1 MDLHFNN
8 QHKINTMKRRIISL
22 GLVALAPFA
31 FVNCSSNDDSVTVDQ
46 NASLYTEVLTELSLD
61 VITDTYEELNAKA
74 TVLKSAVNALTIGD
88 ETALS
93 AVKEAWK
100 ATRSP
105 WEQSEG
111 FLYGP
116 VDTGGID
123 PAMDTWPVDV
133 NAMNAILN
141 GTAAIT
147 PATLQQ
153 NQEARGFHL
162 IEYLVWGINGNKAAS
177 ALTAREIEY
186 LKAAAQDLQNNTQIL
201 YDGWKVSGG
210 NFSRHFILAGT
221 TGNGGYASQKDA
233 LEEIIDGMITIADE
247 VSTGK
252 IQTPLDEGVSQEE
265 SRFSNN
271 SKKDFADNMRS
282 VKNIYLGDFNGN
294 EGKGLTDIVSATNST
309 LDAIIKTKI
318 NDAIAA
324 IENIPGTFT
333 QAVTNNTPA
342 VIAAR
347 DKVTELQT
355 ILQAQ
360 LKPFV
365 ANN

>member
-1 MDLHFNN
+1 
-8 QHKINTMKRRIISL
+8 MKKRIISL
-22 GLVALAPFA
+22 GLVAIAPLA
-31 FVNCSSNDDSVTVDQ
+31 FVNCSSNDDATIDTNSG
-46 NASLYTEVLTELSLD
+46 LYTEVLTDLSLD
-61 VITDTYEELNAKA
+61 VITDTYEELNTKA
-74 TVLKSAVNALTIGD
+74 IALKTAVNSLTIGD
-88 ETALS
+88 ETALA

-133 NAMNAILN
+133 TAMNAILLS
-141 GTAAIT
+141 TAPIT
-147 PATLQQ
+147 PATLEQ
-153 NQEARGFHL
+153 NVEARGFHL
-162 IEYLVWGINGNKAAS
+162 IEYLVWGIDGNKPAS

-186 LKAAAQDLQNNTQIL
+186 LKAAAQDLQNNTQLL

-210 NFSRHFILAGT
+210 NFSRNFILAGGSSSIYT
-221 TGNGGYASQKDA
+221 SQKDA
-233 LEEIIDGMITIADE
+233 LEEIIDGLITIADE

-252 IQTPLDEGVSQEE
+252 IQVPLDEGVSQEE

-282 VKNIYLGDFNGN
+282 IKNIYLGDFNGID
-294 EGKGLTDIVSATNST
+294 GKGLTDIVVAGNST
-309 LDAIIKTKI
+309 LDTNIKTKI
-318 NDAIAA
+318 NEAIAA

-333 QAVTNNTPA
+333 QAVTNNRAA
-342 VIAAR
+342 VEAAR

-355 ILQAQ
+355 LLQGQ
-360 LKPFV
+360 LKSYI

>member
-1 MDLHFNN
+1 
-8 QHKINTMKRRIISL
+8 MKRKIISL
-22 GLVALAPFA
+22 GLLAIAPFA
-31 FVNCSSNDDSVTVDQ
+31 FVNCSSNDDSVVADP
-46 NASLYTEVLTELSLD
+46 NAGLYTEVLTDLSLD
-61 VITDTYEELNAKA
+61 VITETYEELNSKA
-74 TVLKSAVNALTIGD
+74 LALKTAVNALTIGD
-88 ETALS
+88 ETALT
-93 AVKEAWK
+93 AVKDAWK

-133 NAMNAILN
+133 TAMNTILLSS
-141 GTAAIT
+141 APIT
-147 PATLQQ
+147 TATLEQ
-153 NQEARGFHL
+153 NAEARGFHL

-177 ALTAREIEY
+177 ALTLREIEY
-186 LKAAAQDLQNNTQIL
+186 LKAAAQDLQNNTQLL

-210 NFSRHFILAGT
+210 NFSRHFIFAGT
-221 TGNGGYASQKDA
+221 ASSVNYTSQKDA

-247 VSTGK
+247 VATGK
-252 IQTPLDEGVSQEE
+252 IQVPLDEGVATEE

-282 VKNIYLGDFNGN
+282 IKNIYLGDFNGN
-294 EGKGLTDIVSATNST
+294 DKKGLTDIVSVSNPT
-309 LDAIIKTKI
+309 LDAAVKTKI
-318 NDAIAA
+318 NEAIAA

-333 QAVTNNTPA
+333 QALTNNTAA
-342 VIAAR
+342 VVAAR
-347 DKVTELQT
+347 NKVTELQI
-355 ILQAQ
+355 ILQSQ
-360 LKPFV
+360 LKPYI

>member
-1 MDLHFNN
+1 
-8 QHKINTMKRRIISL
+8 MKRRIISL
-22 GLVALAPFA
+22 GLVAIAPFA
-31 FVNCSSNDDSVTVDQ
+31 FVNCSSNDDSTIVDS
-46 NASLYTEVLTELSLD
+46 NAGLYTEVLTDLSLD
-61 VITDTYEELNAKA
+61 VITDTYEDLNTKA
-74 TVLKSAVNALTIGD
+74 VALRTAVNALTIGD
-88 ETALS
+88 ETALT
-93 AVKEAWK
+93 AVKDAWK

-133 NAMNAILN
+133 TAMNAILLS
-141 GTAAIT
+141 TATIT
-147 PATLQQ
+147 PATLEQ

-177 ALTAREIEY
+177 ALTAKEIEY
-186 LKAAAQDLQNNTQIL
+186 LKAAAQDLQNNTQLL

-210 NFSRHFILAGT
+210 NFSRNFILAGT
-221 TGNGGYASQKDA
+221 GGSSIYTSQKDA
-233 LEEIIDGMITIADE
+233 LEEVIDGMITIADE

-252 IQTPLDEGVSQEE
+252 IQVPLDEGVSQEE

-282 VKNIYLGDFNGN
+282 IKNIYLGDFNGN
-294 EGKGLTDIVSATNST
+294 IGKGLTDIVSVGNPT
-309 LDAIIKTKI
+309 LDATIKTKI
-318 NDAIAA
+318 NEAIAA

-333 QAVTNNTPA
+333 QAVTSNVSA
-342 VIAAR
+342 VEAAR

-355 ILQAQ
+355 LLQGQ
-360 LKPFV
+360 LKSYV

>member
-1 MDLHFNN
+1 
-8 QHKINTMKRRIISL
+8 MKRRIISL
-22 GLVALAPFA
+22 GLVAIAPFA
-31 FVNCSSNDDSVTVDQ
+31 FLNCSSNDDSITADP
-46 NASLYTEVLTELSLD
+46 NAGLYTEVLTDLSLD
-61 VITDTYEELNAKA
+61 VITDTYEDLNAKA
-74 TVLKSAVNALTIGD
+74 VVLKTAVNALTIGD
-88 ETALS
+88 ETALT

-133 NAMNAILN
+133 TAMNAILN
-141 GTAAIT
+141 GSAAIT
-147 PATLQQ
+147 PATLEQ

-162 IEYLVWGINGNKAAS
+162 IEYLVWGINGNKAAT

-186 LKAAAQDLQNNTQIL
+186 LKAAAQDLQNNTQLL

-221 TGNGGYASQKDA
+221 TGTGGYASQKDA

-252 IQTPLDEGVSQEE
+252 IQTPLDEGVSTEE

-282 VKNIYLGDFNGN
+282 IKNIYLGDFNGN
-294 EGKGLTDIVSATNST
+294 TSKGLTDIVSVSNPT
-309 LDAIIKTKI
+309 LDTAVKTKI
-318 NDAIAA
+318 DEAIAA

-333 QAVTNNTPA
+333 NAVTNNTA
-342 VIAAR
+342 SVVAAR
-347 DKVTELQT
+347 NKVTELQT
-355 ILQAQ
+355 LLQSQ
-360 LKPFV
+360 LKPFI